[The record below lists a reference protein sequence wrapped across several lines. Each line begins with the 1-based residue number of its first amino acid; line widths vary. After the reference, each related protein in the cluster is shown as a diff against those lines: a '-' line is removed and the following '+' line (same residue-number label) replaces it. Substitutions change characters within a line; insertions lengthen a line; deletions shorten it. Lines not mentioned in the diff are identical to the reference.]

1 MRPRAGLRFEGPPV
15 SLGWAHRLRAWRGR
29 LLFGGGPGQEVHAA
43 TFIRQRRLVLDSELR
58 RRPGELGRI
67 ALHELFH
74 FVWVRLSNA
83 ERRRWEE
90 LIRRQLALG
99 SSGELG
105 WSAEQRLQRLRHSD
119 IEGRSR
125 RWREYVCES
134 FCDSA
139 AWAFGRLRRHDEF
152 TLPEPFRSQ
161 RRLLLETIV
170 RHRGGVLPI

>member
-1 MRPRAGLRFEGPPV
+1 V
-15 SLGWAHRLRAWRGR
+15 LGD
-29 LLFGGGPGQEVHAA
+29 GPGQEVHAA
-43 TFIRQRRLVLDSELR
+43 TFIRQRRLVLDSGLR

-74 FVWVRLSNA
+74 LVWVRLSNA
-83 ERRRWEE
+83 ERRRWED
-90 LIRRQLALG
+90 LVRQQLALG
-99 SSGELG
+99 ASGELG
-105 WSAEQRLQRLRHSD
+105 WSAEERLLRLRAAD
-119 IEGRSR
+119 IEARSR

-152 TLPEPFRSQ
+152 TLREPFRSQ
-161 RRLLLETIV
+161 RRRLLVEIV